1 MSGKNRRKEEVM
13 KVRAAR
19 LMAPRKWQ
27 LIEEEKPQA
36 KPGNMLVRI
45 QRVAICGSDKPSFCG
60 FHESY
65 PLPTGTT
72 GHEGLGI
79 VEACPSGT
87 YKEGE
92 LVLLSGFDRGLFQEY
107 VLAND
112 HGVVRLPQDFS
123 PEVVLLSQ
131 LLGTVI
137 HSFYKLGNV
146 INQRVVVL
154 GQGAVGLLFDA
165 VLRNLGARQI
175 IGVDLLDYRLDLGR
189 RMGATHTINPHKQ
202 SVAEAVT
209 QITEGELADLVVE
222 AVGEEETLNQ
232 IHLLARRNASV
243 ICFGVPDK
251 GSHDGRVSLGF
262 MDMFR
267 KELRL
272 ITSVG
277 PEPWKDYTIAR
288 DWIVQGR
295 LDLSPVVSHVR
306 PFETIQESFEMAFD
320 YPEEDKVV
328 KIVLKF

>member
-1 MSGKNRRKEEVM
+1 M
-13 KVRAAR
+13 KARTAR
-19 LMAPRKWQ
+19 LVAPREWQ
-27 LIEEEKPQA
+27 LGEEEIPQA

-45 QRVAICGSDKPSFCG
+45 ERVAICGSDKPSFCG
-60 FHESY
+60 FHDAY
-65 PLPTGTT
+65 PLPTGST

-79 VEACPSGT
+79 VESCPSGT
-87 YKEGE
+87 YQEGE
-92 LVLLSGFDRGLFQEY
+92 RVLLSGFDRGLYQEY

-112 HGVVRLPQDFS
+112 QGVVRLPHDFA
-123 PEVVLLSQ
+123 PEVVLMSQ

-146 INQRVVVL
+146 INQRVVVI

-175 IGVDLLDYRLDLGR
+175 IGVDLLDYRLELGR
-189 RMGATHTINPHKQ
+189 KLGSTHTINPRKQ
-202 SVAEAVT
+202 SLTETVT

-232 IHLLARRNASV
+232 IHHLARRNASV
-243 ICFGVPDK
+243 VCFGVPDK
-251 GSHDGRVSLGF
+251 NGHEGRVSLGF

-277 PEPWKDYTIAR
+277 P
-288 DWIVQGR
+288 
-295 LDLSPVVSHVR
+295 
-306 PFETIQESFEMAFD
+306 
-320 YPEEDKVV
+320 
-328 KIVLKF
+328 

>member
-1 MSGKNRRKEEVM
+1 M
-13 KVRAAR
+13 KVRAAQ
-19 LMAPRKWQ
+19 LVAPRKWQ
-27 LIEEEKPQA
+27 LIEEEKPQP

-60 FHESY
+60 FHDSY
-65 PLPTGTT
+65 PLPIGTT

-79 VEACPSGT
+79 VEACPSGN
-87 YKEGE
+87 YKEGQR
-92 LVLLSGFDRGLFQEY
+92 VLLSGFDRGLFQEY

-112 HGVVRLPQDFS
+112 DGVVRLPEDFS
-123 PEVVLLSQ
+123 PEVVLMSQ

-175 IGVDLLDYRLDLGR
+175 IGVDLLDYRLELGR
-189 RMGATHTINPHKQ
+189 RMGATHLINPQKQ
-202 SVAEAVT
+202 SVAETVA

-232 IHLLARRNASV
+232 IHRLARRNASV

-251 GSHDGRVSLGF
+251 AGHDGKVSLGF

-320 YPEEDKVV
+320 YPEKDKVI
-328 KIVLKF
+328 KIVLKL

>member
-1 MSGKNRRKEEVM
+1 M
-13 KVRAAR
+13 KVRAAQ
-19 LMAPRKWQ
+19 LVAPRKWQ
-27 LIEEEKPQA
+27 LSEEEKPQA

-60 FHESY
+60 FHDSY
-65 PLPTGTT
+65 PLPIGTT
-72 GHEGLGI
+72 GHEGLGV

-92 LVLLSGFDRGLFQEY
+92 RVLLSGFDRGLFQEY

-112 HGVVRLPQDFS
+112 QGVVRLPQDFA
-123 PEVVLLSQ
+123 PEIVLMSQ

-137 HSFYKLGNV
+137 HSFYKLGNL
-146 INQRVVVL
+146 INQRVVVV
-154 GQGAVGLLFDA
+154 GQGAVGLLFNA

-175 IGVDLLDYRLDLGR
+175 IGVDLLDYRLELGR
-189 RMGATHTINPHKQ
+189 RMGATHTINPQKQ
-202 SVAEAVT
+202 PLAETVA
-209 QITEGELADLVVE
+209 QITEGELADLIVE
-222 AVGEEETLNQ
+222 AVGEEETINQ
-232 IHLLARRNASV
+232 IHQLARRNASV

-251 GSHDGRVSLGF
+251 GGHEGRISLRL

-295 LDLSPVVSHVR
+295 LDLSPIVSHVR

-320 YPEEDKVV
+320 YPEKDKVV
-328 KIVLKF
+328 KIVLAF

>member
-1 MSGKNRRKEEVM
+1 
-13 KVRAAR
+13 
-19 LMAPRKWQ
+19 
-27 LIEEEKPQA
+27 
-36 KPGNMLVRI
+36 MLVRI

-60 FHESY
+60 FHDSY
-65 PLPTGTT
+65 PLPAGST
-72 GHEGLGI
+72 GHEGLGV

-87 YKEGE
+87 YREGE
-92 LVLLSGFDRGLFQEY
+92 RVLLSGFDRGLFQEY

-112 HGVVRLPQDFS
+112 HGVVRLPQDFA

-137 HSFYKLGNV
+137 HSFYKLGNL
-146 INQRVVVL
+146 INQRVVVI

-189 RMGATHTINPHKQ
+189 RMGATHAINPQKQ
-202 SVAEAVT
+202 SLAEAVA

-232 IHLLARRNASV
+232 LHLLARRNASV

-251 GSHDGRVSLGF
+251 GSHEGRVSLPF
-262 MDMFR
+262 MDIFR

-320 YPEEDKVV
+320 YPERDKVV

>member
-1 MSGKNRRKEEVM
+1 M
-13 KVRAAR
+13 KVRAAQ
-19 LMAPRKWQ
+19 LVAPRKWQ
-27 LIEEEKPQA
+27 LSEEEKPQP

-45 QRVAICGSDKPSFCG
+45 QQVAICGSDKPSFCG
-60 FHESY
+60 FHDSY
-65 PLPTGTT
+65 PLPIGTT
-72 GHEGLGI
+72 GHEGLGV

-92 LVLLSGFDRGLFQEY
+92 RVLLSGFDRGLFQEY

-112 HGVVRLPQDFS
+112 HGVVRLPQDFA

-137 HSFYKLGNV
+137 HSFYKLGNL
-146 INQRVVVL
+146 INQRVVVI

-175 IGVDLLDYRLDLGR
+175 IGVDLMDYRLDLGR
-189 RMGATHTINPHKQ
+189 KLGATHTINPRTQ
-202 SVAEAVT
+202 PLAETVA

-232 IHLLARRNASV
+232 IHSLARRNASV

-251 GSHDGRVSLGF
+251 SGHDGRVSLQ
-262 MDMFR
+262 MMNMFR

-320 YPEEDKVV
+320 YPEKDKVI
-328 KIVLKF
+328 KIVLAF

>member
-1 MSGKNRRKEEVM
+1 M
-13 KVRAAR
+13 KVRAAQ
-19 LMAPRKWQ
+19 LVAPRKWQ
-27 LIEEEKPQA
+27 LIEEEKPEP

-45 QRVAICGSDKPSFCG
+45 ERVAICGSDKPSFCG
-60 FHESY
+60 FHDSY
-65 PLPTGTT
+65 PLPVGVT
-72 GHEGLGI
+72 GHEGLGV

-92 LVLLSGFDRGLFQEY
+92 RVLLSGFDRGLYQEY

-112 HGVVRLPQDFS
+112 HGVVRLPQDFDA
-123 PEVVLLSQ
+123 EVILMAQ

-137 HSFYKLGNV
+137 HSFYKMGNL
-146 INQRVVVL
+146 INQRVVVI

-175 IGVDLLDYRLDLGR
+175 IGVDLLDYRLGLGR
-189 RMGATHTINPHKQ
+189 RMGATHTINPKKQ
-202 SVAEAVT
+202 SLVETVT
-209 QITEGELADLVVE
+209 QITEGELADVVVE

-232 IHLLARRNASV
+232 IHSLARRNASV

-251 GSHDGRVSLGF
+251 GSHDGRVSLQ
-262 MDMFR
+262 MMAMFR

-288 DWIVQGR
+288 DWIVQER
-295 LDLSPVVSHVR
+295 LDVRPIVSHVR

-320 YPEEDKVV
+320 YPEQDQVV

>member
-1 MSGKNRRKEEVM
+1 M
-13 KVRAAR
+13 KVRAAQ
-19 LMAPRKWQ
+19 LVAPRNWQ
-27 LIEEEKPQA
+27 LIEVEKPEP

-45 QRVAICGSDKPSFCG
+45 ERVAICGSDKPSFCG
-60 FHESY
+60 FHDSY
-65 PLPTGTT
+65 PLPVGVT
-72 GHEGLGI
+72 GHEGLGV

-87 YKEGE
+87 YEEGE
-92 LVLLSGFDRGLFQEY
+92 RVLLSGFDRGLYQEY

-112 HGVVRLPQDFS
+112 HGVVRLPQDFDA
-123 PEVVLLSQ
+123 EVILMAQ

-137 HSFYKLGNV
+137 HSFYKMGNL
-146 INQRVVVL
+146 INQRVVVI

-175 IGVDLLDYRLDLGR
+175 IGVDLLDYRLELGR
-189 RMGATHTINPHKQ
+189 RMGATHSINPGKQ
-202 SVAEAVT
+202 SLVEAVT
-209 QITEGELADLVVE
+209 QITEGELADVVVE

-232 IHLLARRNASV
+232 IHALARRNASV

-251 GSHDGRVSLGF
+251 GSHDGRVSLQ
-262 MDMFR
+262 MMAMFR

-288 DWIVQGR
+288 DWIVQDR
-295 LDLSPVVSHVR
+295 LDVRPIVSHVR

-320 YPEEDKVV
+320 YPEQDRVV